1 LTHKILVMQI
11 KDIVFALEE
20 LFLWTFEI
28 LPVLGNVPNIIF
40 SSIIAILFLYW
51 MRELS
56 GHANRGE
63 K

>member
-1 LTHKILVMQI
+1 MQI
-11 KDIVFALEE
+11 KDIIYALGD

-28 LPVLGNVPNIIF
+28 LGTLGNVPNIIF

-51 MRELS
+51 MRELA